1 MLRILIADDHDIMRE
16 GIKELLC
23 DEFPLI
29 HIGEAS
35 NTDSLIMLACGDHWD
50 IIISDIKMPGGGVF
64 AALPKIKVAK
74 PDVPFIVISSNS
86 PEDYAERALK
96 AGAIRFIS
104 KSVLVDEL
112 ADAVK
117 AILNK
122 EK

>member
-16 GIKELLC
+16 GIKELLSE
-23 DEFPLI
+23 EFPVV
-29 HIGEAS
+29 HIEEAD
-35 NTDSLIMLACGDHWD
+35 NTDSLVALACNHQWD

-64 AALPKIKVAK
+64 AALPKIKIAQ
-74 PDVPFIVISSNS
+74 PDIPFIVISSNS
-86 PEDYAERALK
+86 AEEYAERALK

-112 ADAVK
+112 TDAVK

-122 EK
+122 